1 MGRHTN
7 EQVLFIY
14 LFIYFLL
21 DDGIDFSHL
30 GYKHQE
36 TSQSVLF
43 FDDKYSF

>member
-1 MGRHTN
+1 MNRFFFFL
-7 EQVLFIY
+7 LFIY
-14 LFIYFLL
+14 FFLL